1 MIPNITEILAEL
13 SYRVDGG
20 IPNLNKESHVNHLVD
35 ILRENGIADANEMAQ
50 KARVYFSYVN
60 ELEEK
65 SPVKT
70 PIEKILTQ
78 TFKNPDTGN
87 NVKVASALG
96 YDKKTQAYNIA
107 KGMLK
112 KSGYSEKDIDMVDT
126 APGDEEQ
133 PIKGKSVF
141 GKGKGANV
149 FDEPKKEKP
158 SKSKTFVPSKADIQ
172 RKQLDDKKLLEIVK
186 FGLIPSAEK
195 KLKGA
200 GVFDPTEKQLI
211 ALKEVTEKQLKDPS
225 YRLPLP
231 KYEVSEEHIDRTIEV
246 MKKELSKD
254 FAKVKQSITKAGG
267 VATELTTGEAGVQ
280 RFRDIVRLY
289 LSNGGRSVVTGEVV
303 PFNQMQLDHHI
314 PYSNAGK
321 IVAEKKRQGIK
332 TTLLAEQ
339 DRLDSPDNWDLIE
352 TPLNQLKNSLEGSA
366 LLDRVIKKLS
376 VSPDDKELVRLKN
389 EIISIRREKLQEYFI
404 KSFATGDYSGV
415 NEDTLKKMNPDERM
429 ALMKAW
435 NYWHPNVMEFNTIMK
450 IDPTYE
456 KKLKKVGVNAPP
468 PDNKFHIDRYQAG
481 KGVRAR
487 GVRRAVPDEVKMV
500 ASTMIKAGVKLQN
513 KKDLDVT
520 NNILDRGRKMVEK
533 EAGER
538 QKQIDLIK
546 SKQKGKK

>member
-1 MIPNITEILAEL
+1 MIPNFEEILSEL

-20 IPNLNKESHVNHLVD
+20 MPDLSKESHVNHLID
-35 ILRENGIADANEMAQ
+35 ILRENGVSDAAHLAQ
-50 KARVYFSYVN
+50 KARVYFSYLN
-60 ELEEK
+60 EAKQSLD
-65 SPVKT
+65 
-70 PIEKILTQ
+70 KILSQ
-78 TFKNPDTGN
+78 TFKNPETGN

-112 KSGYSEKDIDMVDT
+112 KAGYSEKDIDMVDT
-126 APGDEEQ
+126 EPGDEEQ

-149 FDEPKKEKP
+149 FATPKKDVSNKP
-158 SKSKTFVPSKADIQ
+158 SKKTFVPSKEDIQ

-186 FGLIPSAEK
+186 FGLIPTSEK

-200 GVFDPTEKQLI
+200 GVFDPTEKQLL
-211 ALKEVTEKQLKDPS
+211 ALKEVTEKQIKDPS

-231 KYEVSEEHIDRTIEV
+231 KYEVSEEQIDRTIEL
-246 MKKELSKD
+246 MRKELGKD

-267 VATELTTGEAGVQ
+267 VAPELTTGEAGVQ
-280 RFRDIVRLY
+280 RFRDIVKLY

-314 PYSNAGK
+314 PYSNAVK

-352 TPLNQLKNSLEGSA
+352 TPLNQLKNSLEGTA
-366 LLDRVIKKLS
+366 LLDRVVKKLS
-376 VSPDDKELVRLKN
+376 VSPDDKELIRLKN
-389 EIISIRREKLQEYFI
+389 EIVAIRREKLQEYFI
-404 KSFATGDYSGV
+404 KSVAAGDFSGI

-450 IDPTYE
+450 LDPTYGA
-456 KKLKKVGVNAPP
+456 KLKKMGINPPP

-481 KGVRAR
+481 KGERAR
-487 GVRRAVPDEVKMV
+487 GVRRPVPEEVKVV
-500 ASTMIKAGVKLQN
+500 ASTMTKAGIKLQTTKN
-513 KKDLDVT
+513 LDTT
-520 NNILDRGRKMVEK
+520 NSILDKGRQMVEK
-533 EAGER
+533 EAGAR

>member
-1 MIPNITEILAEL
+1 MIPNFKEILSEL

-20 IPNLNKESHVNHLVD
+20 IPDLNKETHVNHLID
-35 ILRENGIADANEMAQ
+35 ILRENGISDAAHLAQ
-50 KARVYFSYVN
+50 KARVYFSYIDEAKQSLDKV
-60 ELEEK
+60 LG
-65 SPVKT
+65 
-70 PIEKILTQ
+70 Q
-78 TFKNPDTGN
+78 TFKNPETGN

-112 KSGYSEKDIDMVDT
+112 KSGYSDRDIDMVDT

-141 GKGKGANV
+141 GKGKGGNV
-149 FDEPKKEKP
+149 FDKPKKEKP
-158 SKSKTFVPSKADIQ
+158 TNTKTFVPSKEDIQ

-186 FGLIPSAEK
+186 FGLIPTSEK

-200 GVFDPTEKQLI
+200 GVFDPTEKQLL
-211 ALKEVTEKQLKDPS
+211 ALKEVTEKQIKDPS

-231 KYEVSEEHIDRTIEV
+231 KYNVSEEHIDRTIEV
-246 MKKELSKD
+246 MKKELGKD

-280 RFRDIVRLY
+280 RFRDIVKLY

-321 IVAEKKRQGIK
+321 IVAEKKKKGIK

-366 LLDRVIKKLS
+366 LLDRVVKKLS
-376 VSPDDKELVRLKN
+376 ASPDDKELVRLKN
-389 EIISIRREKLQEYFI
+389 EIVAIRREKLQEYFI
-404 KSFATGDYSGV
+404 KSVGAGDFSGI

-456 KKLKKVGVNAPP
+456 KKLKKMGINPPP

-487 GVRRAVPDEVKMV
+487 GVRRPVPEEVKVV
-500 ASTMIKAGVKLQN
+500 ASTMVKAGVKLQSTKN
-513 KKDLDVT
+513 LDIT
-520 NNILDRGRKMVEK
+520 NSILDKGRQMVEK
-533 EAGER
+533 EAGAR
-538 QKQIDLIK
+538 QQQIDLIK
-546 SKQKGKK
+546 AKQKGKK

>member
-1 MIPNITEILAEL
+1 MTPNFEEILLEL
-13 SYRVDGG
+13 SYRVEGG
-20 IPNLNKESHVNHLVD
+20 MPDLNKESHVNHLID
-35 ILRENGIADANEMAQ
+35 ILRENGVSDAAHLAN
-50 KARVYFSYVN
+50 KARVYFSYLDEAKQSLDKV
-60 ELEEK
+60 LG
-65 SPVKT
+65 
-70 PIEKILTQ
+70 Q
-78 TFKNPDTGN
+78 TFKNPETGN

-112 KSGYSEKDIDMVDT
+112 KSGYSDKDIDMVDT
-126 APGDEEQ
+126 KPGDEEQ

-141 GKGKGANV
+141 GKGKGADV
-149 FDEPKKEKP
+149 FSEPKKEKP
-158 SKSKTFVPSKADIQ
+158 TKGKTFVPSKEDIA

-200 GVFDPTEKQLI
+200 GVFDPTEKQLL

-225 YRLPLP
+225 YRLELP
-231 KYEVSEEHIDRTIEV
+231 KYNVSEEHIDRTIEV
-246 MKKELSKD
+246 MKKELGKD

-267 VATELTTGEAGVQ
+267 VDPQLTTGEAGVQ
-280 RFRDIVRLY
+280 RFRDIVKLY

-321 IVAEKKRQGIK
+321 IVAEKKKRGIK

-352 TPLNQLKNSLEGSA
+352 TPLNQLKNSLEGTA
-366 LLDRVIKKLS
+366 LLDRVVKKLS
-376 VSPDDKELVRLKN
+376 ASPDDKELIRLKN
-389 EIISIRREKLQEYFI
+389 EIVAIRREKLQEYFI
-404 KSFATGDYSGV
+404 KSIGAGDYSGV

-450 IDPTYE
+450 LDPTYG
-456 KKLKKVGVNAPP
+456 KKLQKMGINPPP

-487 GVRRAVPDEVKMV
+487 GVRRPVPEEVKVV
-500 ASTMIKAGVKLQN
+500 ANTMIKAGVKLQT
-513 KKDLDVT
+513 KKNLDAT
-520 NNILDRGRKMVEK
+520 NSILDKGRQMVEK
-533 EAGER
+533 EAGAR
-538 QKQIDLIK
+538 QQQIDLIK
-546 SKQKGKK
+546 AKQKGKK

>member
-1 MIPNITEILAEL
+1 MIPNFKEILSEL

-20 IPNLNKESHVNHLVD
+20 IPDLNKESHVNHLID
-35 ILRENGIADANEMAQ
+35 ILRENGISDAAHLAQ
-50 KARVYFSYVN
+50 KARVYFSYLDEAKQSLDKV
-60 ELEEK
+60 L
-65 SPVKT
+65 S
-70 PIEKILTQ
+70 Q
-78 TFKNPDTGN
+78 TFKNPETGN
-87 NVKVASALG
+87 NVKVSSALG

-112 KSGYSEKDIDMVDT
+112 KSGYSDKDIDMVDT

-133 PIKGKSVF
+133 PV
-141 GKGKGANV
+141 KGANV
-149 FDEPKKEKP
+149 FGKNTGANVFDKP
-158 SKSKTFVPSKADIQ
+158 QKQTSKQTKTFVPSKEDIA

-200 GVFDPTEKQLI
+200 GVFDPTEKQLL

-231 KYEVSEEHIDRTIEV
+231 KYDVSEEHIDRTIEV
-246 MKKELSKD
+246 MKNELGKD

-267 VATELTTGEAGVQ
+267 VATELTTGQAGVQ
-280 RFRDIVRLY
+280 RFRDIVKLY

-314 PYSNAGK
+314 PYSNASK
-321 IVAEKKRQGIK
+321 IVAEKKKKGIK

-366 LLDRVIKKLS
+366 LLDRVVKKLS
-376 VSPDDKELVRLKN
+376 VSPDDKELIRLKN
-389 EIISIRREKLQEYFI
+389 EIVAIRREKLQEYFI
-404 KSFATGDYSGV
+404 KSVGAGDFSGI

-450 IDPTYE
+450 LDPTYD
-456 KKLKKVGVNAPP
+456 KKLKKMGINPPP

-487 GVRRAVPDEVKMV
+487 GVRRPVPEEVKVV
-500 ASTMIKAGVKLQN
+500 ANTMIKAGVKLQT
-513 KKDLDVT
+513 KKNLDVT
-520 NNILDRGRKMVEK
+520 NSILDKGRQMVEK
-533 EAGER
+533 EAGAR

-546 SKQKGKK
+546 AKQKGKK

>member
-1 MIPNITEILAEL
+1 MIPNFKEILSEL

-20 IPNLNKESHVNHLVD
+20 IPDLNKESHINHLID
-35 ILRENGIADANEMAQ
+35 ILREDGISDANQKAQ
-50 KARVYFSYVN
+50 KARVYFSYIN
-60 ELEEK
+60 EK
-65 SPVKT
+65 SPVKV
-70 PIEKILTQ
+70 PIDKILSQ
-78 TFKNPDTGN
+78 TFQNPETGN
-87 NVKVASALG
+87 NVKISSALG
-96 YDKKTQAYNIA
+96 YDKKTQAYSIA
-107 KGMLK
+107 KAKLK
-112 KSGYSEKDIDMVDT
+112 QSGYSEKDIDMVDT
-126 APGDEEQ
+126 APGDEEK
-133 PIKGKSVF
+133 PIKGTSVF
-141 GKGKGANV
+141 GKGKGVNV
-149 FDEPKKEKP
+149 FDKPKKETP
-158 SKSKTFVPSKADIQ
+158 SKGKTFVPSKSDIE
-172 RKQLDDKKLLEIVK
+172 RRQLDDKKLLEIVK

-200 GVFDPTEKQLI
+200 GVFDPTEKQLV
-211 ALKEVTEKQLKDPS
+211 ALKEVTEKQIKDPS

-231 KYEVSEEHIDRTIEV
+231 KYEVSDENIDKTIEV
-246 MKKELSKD
+246 MRAELGKD
-254 FAKVKQSITKAGG
+254 FTRVKQSITKAGG
-267 VATELTTGEAGVQ
+267 VDPQLTTGEAGVQ
-280 RFRDIVRLY
+280 RFKDIVRLY

-321 IVAEKKRQGIK
+321 IVEEKRKKGIK

-352 TPLNQLKNSLEGSA
+352 TPLNQLKNSLEGTA

-376 VSPDDKELVRLKN
+376 ASPDDKELIRLKN
-389 EIISIRREKLQEYFI
+389 EIVSIRREKLQEYFI
-404 KSFATGDYSGV
+404 KSVASGDYSGI

-456 KKLKKVGVNAPP
+456 KKLKKMGVTPPP

-487 GVRRAVPDEVKMV
+487 GVRRPVPDEVKV
-500 ASTMIKAGVKLQN
+500 LASTMVKSGIKLQTKN
-513 KKDLDVT
+513 NLDTT
-520 NNILDRGRKMVEK
+520 NSILDKGRQMVEK
-533 EAGER
+533 EAGVR
-538 QKQIDLIK
+538 QSQIDLIK

>member
-1 MIPNITEILAEL
+1 MIPNFKEILAEL

-20 IPNLNKESHVNHLVD
+20 IPDLNKESHVNHLID
-35 ILRENGIADANEMAQ
+35 ILRENGISDAAHLAN
-50 KARVYFSYVN
+50 KTRVYFSYLDEAKQSLDKV
-60 ELEEK
+60 LG
-65 SPVKT
+65 
-70 PIEKILTQ
+70 Q
-78 TFKNPDTGN
+78 TFKNPETGN

-112 KSGYSEKDIDMVDT
+112 KSGYSDKDIDMVDT
-126 APGDEEQ
+126 KPGDEEQ
-133 PIKGKSVF
+133 PIKGKNVF

-149 FDEPKKEKP
+149 FDKP
-158 SKSKTFVPSKADIQ
+158 TKQTTTKSKTFVPSKEDIQ

-186 FGLIPSAEK
+186 FGLIPTAEK

-200 GVFDPTEKQLI
+200 GVFDPTEKQLL
-211 ALKEVTEKQLKDPS
+211 ALKEVTEKQIKDPS
-225 YRLPLP
+225 YRLELP

-246 MKKELSKD
+246 MKKELGKD

-280 RFRDIVRLY
+280 RFRDIVKLY

-314 PYSNAGK
+314 PYSNASK
-321 IVAEKKRQGIK
+321 IVAEKKKKGIK

-352 TPLNQLKNSLEGSA
+352 TPLNQLKNSLEGTA
-366 LLDRVIKKLS
+366 LLDRVVKKLS
-376 VSPDDKELVRLKN
+376 ASPDDKELIRLKN
-389 EIISIRREKLQEYFI
+389 EIVAIRREKLQEYFI
-404 KSFATGDYSGV
+404 KSIGVGDYSGV

-450 IDPTYE
+450 IDPNYD
-456 KKLKKVGVNAPP
+456 KKLKKMGVNPPP

-487 GVRRAVPDEVKMV
+487 GVRRPVPEEVKVV

-513 KKDLDVT
+513 KKNLDAT
-520 NNILDRGRKMVEK
+520 NSILDKGRQMVEK
-533 EAGER
+533 EAGAR

-546 SKQKGKK
+546 AKQKGKK

>member
-1 MIPNITEILAEL
+1 MIPNFKEILAEL

-20 IPNLNKESHVNHLVD
+20 IPDLNKESHVNHLID
-35 ILRENGIADANEMAQ
+35 ILRENGISDAAHHAQ
-50 KARVYFSYVN
+50 RARVYFSYIN
-60 ELEEK
+60 EAKQSLDK
-65 SPVKT
+65 V
-70 PIEKILTQ
+70 LTQ

-96 YDKKTQAYNIA
+96 YDRKTQAYNIA

-112 KSGYSEKDIDMVDT
+112 KSGYSDKDIDMVDT

-141 GKGKGANV
+141 GKGKGGNV
-149 FDEPKKEKP
+149 FDKPKKEKP
-158 SKSKTFVPSKADIQ
+158 SNSKTFVPSKEDIQ

-186 FGLIPSAEK
+186 FGLIPSSEK

-200 GVFDPTEKQLI
+200 GVFDPSEKQLL
-211 ALKEVTEKQLKDPS
+211 ALKEVTEKQIKDPS
-225 YRLPLP
+225 YRLELP
-231 KYEVSEEHIDRTIEV
+231 KYNVSEEHIDRTIEV
-246 MKKELSKD
+246 MKKELGKD

-280 RFRDIVRLY
+280 RFRDIVKLY

-321 IVAEKKRQGIK
+321 IVAEKKKKGIK

-366 LLDRVIKKLS
+366 LLDRVVKKLS
-376 VSPDDKELVRLKN
+376 ASPDDKELIRLKN
-389 EIISIRREKLQEYFI
+389 EIVAIRREKLQEYFI
-404 KSFATGDYSGV
+404 KSVGSGDFSGV

-456 KKLKKVGVNAPP
+456 KKLKKMGVNPPP

-487 GVRRAVPDEVKMV
+487 GVRRPVPEEVKVV
-500 ASTMIKAGVKLQN
+500 ASTMVKAGVKLQTTKN
-513 KKDLDVT
+513 LDIT
-520 NNILDRGRKMVEK
+520 NSILDKGRQMVEK
-533 EAGER
+533 EAGAR

-546 SKQKGKK
+546 AKQKGKK

>member
-1 MIPNITEILAEL
+1 MIPNFKEILAEL

-20 IPNLNKESHVNHLVD
+20 IPDLNKESHVNHLID
-35 ILRENGIADANEMAQ
+35 ILRENGISDAAQHAQ
-50 KARVYFSYVN
+50 KARVYFSYIN
-60 ELEEK
+60 EAKQSLDK
-65 SPVKT
+65 V
-70 PIEKILTQ
+70 LAQ
-78 TFKNPDTGN
+78 TFKNPETGN

-107 KGMLK
+107 RGMLK
-112 KSGYSEKDIDMVDT
+112 KSGYSDKDIDMVDT
-126 APGDEEQ
+126 QPGDEEQ

-149 FDEPKKEKP
+149 FDTPKKEKP
-158 SKSKTFVPSKADIQ
+158 TTSKTFVASKEDIA

-200 GVFDPTEKQLI
+200 GVFDPTEKQLL

-231 KYEVSEEHIDRTIEV
+231 KYNVSEEHIDRTIEV
-246 MKKELSKD
+246 MKKELGKD

-280 RFRDIVRLY
+280 RFRDIVKLY

-314 PYSNAGK
+314 PYSNASK
-321 IVAEKKRQGIK
+321 IVAEKKKKGIK

-366 LLDRVIKKLS
+366 LLDRVVKKLS
-376 VSPDDKELVRLKN
+376 VSPDDKELIRLKN
-389 EIISIRREKLQEYFI
+389 EIVAIRREKLQEYFI
-404 KSFATGDYSGV
+404 KSVGAGDFSGI

-456 KKLKKVGVNAPP
+456 KKLKKMGVNPPP

-487 GVRRAVPDEVKMV
+487 GVRRPVPEEVKVV
-500 ASTMIKAGVKLQN
+500 ASTMVKAGVKLQTTKN
-513 KKDLDVT
+513 LDIT
-520 NNILDRGRKMVEK
+520 NSILDKGRQMVEK
-533 EAGER
+533 EAGAR

-546 SKQKGKK
+546 AKQKGKK

>member
-1 MIPNITEILAEL
+1 MIPNFKEILAEL

-20 IPNLNKESHVNHLVD
+20 IPDLNKESHVNHLID
-35 ILRENGIADANEMAQ
+35 ILRENGISDAAHLAQ
-50 KARVYFSYVN
+50 KARVYFSYIN
-60 ELEEK
+60 EAKQSLDK
-65 SPVKT
+65 V
-70 PIEKILTQ
+70 LTQ

-96 YDKKTQAYNIA
+96 YDRKTQAYNIA

-112 KSGYSEKDIDMVDT
+112 KSGYSDKDIDMVDT

-141 GKGKGANV
+141 GKGKGGNV
-149 FDEPKKEKP
+149 FDKPQKKQ
-158 SKSKTFVPSKADIQ
+158 SSSTKTFVPSKEDIQ

-200 GVFDPTEKQLI
+200 GVFDPTEKQLL

-225 YRLPLP
+225 YRLELP
-231 KYEVSEEHIDRTIEV
+231 KYEVSDENIDRTIEV
-246 MKKELSKD
+246 MKTELGKD

-267 VATELTTGEAGVQ
+267 VDPQLTTGEAGVQ

-321 IVAEKKRQGIK
+321 IVAEKKKKGIK

-366 LLDRVIKKLS
+366 LLDRVVKKLS
-376 VSPDDKELVRLKN
+376 ASPDDKELIRLKN
-389 EIISIRREKLQEYFI
+389 EIVAIRREKLQEYFI
-404 KSFATGDYSGV
+404 KSVGSGDFSGV

-450 IDPTYE
+450 IDPTYD
-456 KKLKKVGVNAPP
+456 KKLKKMGVNPPP

-487 GVRRAVPDEVKMV
+487 GVRRPVPEEVKVV
-500 ASTMIKAGVKLQN
+500 ASTMIKAGVKLQTTKN
-513 KKDLDVT
+513 LNIT
-520 NNILDRGRKMVEK
+520 NSILDKGRQMVEK
-533 EAGER
+533 EAGAR

-546 SKQKGKK
+546 AKQKGKK